1 MGRINIHIDEAP
13 EHNEDDSTP
22 FMTEPILEKSR
33 SLQTLVRGGSTE
45 RLIAH
50 FDQTNNF
57 FCPHTKNK
65 KFELFLTDLFELELE
80 PEKTKSEIVKF
91 VRLIETFYSEKI
103 FS

>member
-1 MGRINIHIDEAP
+1 M
-13 EHNEDDSTP
+13 
-22 FMTEPILEKSR
+22 
-33 SLQTLVRGGSTE
+33 VRGGSTE

-103 FS
+103 FSQAAKVKNA